1 MYIISLE
8 DTLQETPLDPFSVS
22 LSFSPLIS
30 LCPNSLTPLYGVSKG
45 SIPSIKTP
53 ITFQVCWKEPFIIGF
68 WTFWTF
74 LRFYIFSPFFAAAK
88 GSFWQ
93 NVGYLSAFGLYEPFP
108 NFSSFLGSYE

>member
-1 MYIISLE
+1 MWIIVYE
-8 DTLQETPLDPFSVS
+8 MID
-22 LSFSPLIS
+22 
-30 LCPNSLTPLYGVSKG
+30 KG

-74 LRFYIFSPFFAAAK
+74 YAFTFFSTFFAAAK

-93 NVGYLSAFGLYEPFP
+93 NVGYLSAFGLYETFP
-108 NFSSFLGSYE
+108 AFWALTSSYEPKKFAAGLPMCGSCPHGA